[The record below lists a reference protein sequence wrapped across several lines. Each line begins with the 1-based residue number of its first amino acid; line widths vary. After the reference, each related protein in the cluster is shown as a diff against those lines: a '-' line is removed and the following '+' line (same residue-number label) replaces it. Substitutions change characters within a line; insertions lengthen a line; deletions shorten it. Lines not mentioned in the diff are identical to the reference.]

1 MKMTERPQVS
11 QNLSRIQLLKIKIYK
26 SNKAE
31 TPYAI
36 NKIIDEMSSESF
48 KENKLPE
55 DVKAKANK
63 ASILI
68 KTVQPARR

>member
-36 NKIIDEMSSESF
+36 NKIIDKMSSESF

-55 DVKAKANK
+55 DVKVKANK

-68 KTVQPARR
+68 KTVHPARR